1 MDDVIKK
8 LSEGQ
13 LSDDE
18 VKVLENKLSDEGK
31 KLLKE
36 ALAFTTKRQD
46 EATKAE
52 QFANKVKE
60 LQTQIQSEEEK
71 LGKMKNEGTQFR
83 QEQVDKAR
91 DKFFTE
97 YKIPAEKQNEYL
109 EKFKALDSGKV
120 DSDLIYQ
127 DFVGVYA
134 FLNKDTLL
142 DAEKQRIESQRIADE
157 EAARGAGNG
166 GGSGGGGDESPKFSE
181 STQKL
186 AKDAGIPVEAADKI
200 AKEGMTRTLG

>member
-8 LSEGQ
+8 LSDGQ

-18 VKVLENKLSDEGK
+18 VKVLESKLSEEGK

-60 LQTQIQSEEEK
+60 LQAQIQSEEEK
-71 LGKMKNEGTQFR
+71 LGKMKSEGTQFR

-91 DKFFTE
+91 DKFFSE
-97 YKIPAEKQNEYL
+97 YKIPVEKQAEYL

-134 FLNKDTLL
+134 FLNKDALL
-142 DAEKQRIESQRIADE
+142 DAEKQRIEAERVAAE
-157 EAARGAGNG
+157 EAAKAAGND
-166 GGSGGGGDESPKFSE
+166 GGSGGGGGETPKFSE
-181 STQKL
+181 TTQKL
-186 AKDAGIPVEAADKI
+186 SKDAGIPVEAADKI
-200 AKEGMTRTLG
+200 VKEGMTRTLG